1 MTALET
7 LLRSDVDYFRLG
19 AEIRPL
25 PGGGDLCW
33 MPGCQGLAAGC
44 VAVHVP
50 RTAEE
55 APEPWIAGL
64 EAAVRAVGAPL
75 ARLYLQSG
83 HPRLGAAL
91 AARGYA
97 RKLESA
103 FLSVAQRPAP
113 TVQGLIRPME
123 TARDWDEALRVFQED
138 EDGPDGYANRAEMW
152 LELIQ
157 RKCAP
162 GQLSYGLI
170 EDGEGVAGTVGW
182 MVYPGMV
189 RLKNLALRPSRRGN
203 GTGAAV
209 VDHFHAWSARA
220 GGLLG
225 VFGIEASAG
234 AQLYAKA
241 GMVVAGSQE
250 EWSKWLVD

>member
-1 MTALET
+1 LET

-25 PGGGDLCW
+25 PGGGELYW
-33 MPGCQGLAAGC
+33 MPGCQRLAAGC
-44 VAVHVP
+44 LAVHVP
-50 RTAEE
+50 RLAEE
-55 APEPWIAGL
+55 EVAPWIAGF
-64 EAAVRAVGAPL
+64 EAAVRAVGASL
-75 ARLYLQSG
+75 ARLYLQSD

-91 AARGYA
+91 AAHGYE
-97 RKLESA
+97 KKVESA
-103 FLSVAQRPAP
+103 FLSAAQRSAA
-113 TVQGLIRPME
+113 TVEGLIRPIE
-123 TARDWDEALRVFQED
+123 TVRDWDEALQVFRED
-138 EDGPDGYANRAEMW
+138 EDGPDGHENKAEIW

-157 RKCAP
+157 RKCAS

-170 EDGEGVAGTVGW
+170 EDGQGVAGTVGW
-182 MVYPGMV
+182 MEYPGMV
-189 RLKNLALRPSRRGN
+189 RLKNLALRPGRRRN

-209 VDHFHAWSARA
+209 VGHFNGWSGVSGR
-220 GGLLG
+220 LLG
-225 VFGIEASAG
+225 MFGIEASAG

>member
-1 MTALET
+1 MSALET

-19 AEIRPL
+19 AEIQPL
-25 PGGGDLCW
+25 TGGGDLYW
-33 MPGCQGLAAGC
+33 MAGCQGLAAGC
-44 VAVHVP
+44 VAVDVP

-55 APEPWIAGL
+55 APEPWIAGF
-64 EAAVRAVGAPL
+64 EEAVRAVGAPL
-75 ARLYLQSG
+75 ARLYLQSEQ
-83 HPRLGAAL
+83 PRLGAAL
-91 AARGYA
+91 ASRGYA
-97 RKLESA
+97 KKVESA
-103 FLSVAQRPAP
+103 FLSAVQRPAP
-113 TVQGLIRPME
+113 TVERLIRPVE
-123 TARDWDEALRVFQED
+123 TARDWEEALQVFQEG

-157 RKCAP
+157 RKCGS

-182 MVYPGMV
+182 MVYPGMI

-209 VDHFHAWSARA
+209 VEHFNGWSGMSGR
-220 GGLLG
+220 LLG
-225 VFGIEASAG
+225 MFGIEASAG

>member
-1 MTALET
+1 MSALET

-25 PGGGDLCW
+25 PAGGELYW

-55 APEPWIAGL
+55 APEPWIAGF
-64 EAAVRAVGAPL
+64 EAAVRDVSAPL

-97 RKLESA
+97 RKVENA
-103 FLSVAQRPAP
+103 FLSAAQRPAS
-113 TVQGLIRPME
+113 TAEGLIRQIE
-123 TARDWDEALRVFQED
+123 SARDWDEVLRVFQEG
-138 EDGPDGYANRAEMW
+138 EDGPDGYANKAEIW

-157 RKCAP
+157 RKCAS

-170 EDGEGVAGTVGW
+170 EDGEGVAGTAGW
-182 MVYPGMV
+182 MVYPAV
-189 RLKNLALRPSRRGN
+189 LRLKNLALRPSRRGN

-209 VDHFHAWSARA
+209 VEHFHARSSMSGHR
-220 GGLLG
+220 LG
-225 VFGIEASAG
+225 MFGIEASAG

>member
-1 MTALET
+1 MSALET
-7 LLRSDVDYFRLG
+7 LLRSDLDYFRLG

-25 PGGGDLCW
+25 PGGGELYW

-50 RTAEE
+50 RTAED

-64 EAAVRAVGAPL
+64 EAAVRDVGAPL

-91 AARGYA
+91 EAHGYA
-97 RKLESA
+97 RKVENA
-103 FLSVAQRPAP
+103 FLSAARRPAP
-113 TVQGLIRPME
+113 TVEGLIRQIR

-138 EDGPDGYANRAEMW
+138 EDGPDGHANRAEIW

-157 RKCAP
+157 RKCAS

-189 RLKNLALRPSRRGN
+189 RLKNLALRPGRRGN

-209 VDHFHAWSARA
+209 VGHFNGWPGVSGR
-220 GGLLG
+220 LLG
-225 VFGIEASAG
+225 MFGIEASAG

-250 EWSKWLVD
+250 EWSKWLAD

>member
-1 MTALET
+1 MNALET

-25 PGGGDLCW
+25 PGGGDLYW
-33 MPGCQGLAAGC
+33 MAGCQGLAAGC
-44 VAVHVP
+44 VAVHAP

-55 APEPWIAGL
+55 APEPWIAGF

-75 ARLYLQSG
+75 ARLYLQSKQ
-83 HPRLGAAL
+83 PRLGAAL

-97 RKLESA
+97 RKVENA
-103 FLSVAQRPAP
+103 FLSAAQRP
-113 TVQGLIRPME
+113 TQLVQGLIRPIE
-123 TARDWDEALRVFQED
+123 TARDWDEALRVFEEG
-138 EDGPDGYANRAEMW
+138 EDGPDGYANSAEIW

-157 RKCAP
+157 RKCAS

-170 EDGEGVAGTVGW
+170 EDREGVAGTAGW
-182 MVYPGMV
+182 MVYPGV
-189 RLKNLALRPSRRGN
+189 LRLKNLALRPSRRGN

-209 VDHFHAWSARA
+209 VENFHARSSISGHR
-220 GGLLG
+220 LG
-225 VFGIEASAG
+225 MFGIEASAG

>member
-1 MTALET
+1 MSALET

-25 PGGGDLCW
+25 PGGGELYW

-50 RTAEE
+50 RTAED

-64 EAAVRAVGAPL
+64 EAAVRDVGAPL
-75 ARLYLQSG
+75 ARLYLQSEQ
-83 HPRLGAAL
+83 PRLGAAL
-91 AARGYA
+91 ASRGYA
-97 RKLESA
+97 KKVESA
-103 FLSVAQRPAP
+103 FLSAVQRSAP
-113 TVQGLIRPME
+113 TVEGLIRQIR

-138 EDGPDGYANRAEMW
+138 EEGPDGYANTAEIW

-157 RKCAP
+157 RKCAS

-182 MVYPGMV
+182 MVYPRMV
-189 RLKNLALRPSRRGN
+189 RVKNLALRPGRRRN
-203 GTGAAV
+203 GTGANV
-209 VDHFHAWSARA
+209 VDHFHAWSATA
-220 GGLLG
+220 GRLLG

-250 EWSKWLVD
+250 EWSKWLAD